1 VIFRR
6 LLALALVVVPSI
18 AGAQFTTFIPPVD
31 KVADS
36 AKVIAAA
43 EKKVERERTVREQL
57 TNMKTWVDSA
67 AGVPIAPS
75 SDSAKRPSGQ
85 RVDTTEHADAAT
97 STAAQRRAERRPE
110 RRPEPPPPLPR
121 DTTPFPEGAQ
131 APATASA
138 LPFLLLGGLGLFFA
152 GLILV
157 TAPRRR
163 MRVNVRDRRQNPRA

>member
-1 VIFRR
+1 MIFRR
-6 LLALALVVVPSI
+6 LLALALVVLPSI

-43 EKKVERERTVREQL
+43 EKKVERERMVREQL

-67 AGVPIAPS
+67 AGIPIAVS
-75 SDSAKRPSGQ
+75 SDSAKRPSTV
-85 RVDTTEHADAAT
+85 RD
-97 STAAQRRAERRPE
+97 SAQRADSAKATTNARRSERRPA
-110 RRPEPPPPLPR
+110 PPPPLPP
-121 DTTPFPEGAQ
+121 DTTPFPEGAR

-138 LPFLLLGGLGLFFA
+138 LPVLLLGGLGLLFA
-152 GLILV
+152 GLIFV

-163 MRVNVRDRRQNPRA
+163 VRVKVDDRRNNPRA